1 MSLQRWCLIQRATD
15 VAVTKNGL
23 WLNWARYVDEVAL
36 ERGLL
41 CCEEIALSGGGDVR
55 TPLSP

>member
-1 MSLQRWCLIQRATD
+1 MSLQRRCLFQRATD

-36 ERGLL
+36 DRGLL
-41 CCEEIALSGGGDVR
+41 RCEEIALSGGGC
-55 TPLSP
+55 

>member
-1 MSLQRWCLIQRATD
+1 MSLQRRCLLQRATD
-15 VAVTKNGL
+15 VAVTQNGL
-23 WLNWARYVDEVAL
+23 WQNWARYVDEVVL

-41 CCEEIALSGGGDVR
+41 HCEEIALSGGGDVR

>member
-1 MSLQRWCLIQRATD
+1 MQ
-15 VAVTKNGL
+15 NGL
-23 WLNWARYVDEVAL
+23 WLNWARYADEVAL

-41 CCEEIALSGGGDVR
+41 RCEEIALSGGGDVR

>member
-1 MSLQRWCLIQRATD
+1 MSLQRRCLFQRATD

-36 ERGLL
+36 DRGLL
-41 CCEEIALSGGGDVR
+41 RCEEIALSGGGDVR

>member
-1 MSLQRWCLIQRATD
+1 MSLQRRCLFQRATD
-15 VAVTKNGL
+15 VAVTQNGL

-41 CCEEIALSGGGDVR
+41 RCEEIG
-55 TPLSP
+55 PLRRRGR

>member
-1 MSLQRWCLIQRATD
+1 MSLQRRYLLQRATG
-15 VAVTKNGL
+15 VAVTQNGL
-23 WLNWARYVDEVAL
+23 WLGWARYADAVAL

-41 CCEEIALSGGGDVR
+41 RCEEIALSGGGDVR

>member
-1 MSLQRWCLIQRATD
+1 MSLQRRCLFQRATD
-15 VAVTKNGL
+15 VAVTQNGL
-23 WLNWARYVDEVAL
+23 WQNWARYVDEVVL

-41 CCEEIALSGGGDVR
+41 RCEEIALSGGGDVR

>member
-1 MSLQRWCLIQRATD
+1 MSLQRRCLLQRATD
-15 VAVTKNGL
+15 VAVTQNGL

-41 CCEEIALSGGGDVR
+41 RCEEIALSGGGDVR

>member
-1 MSLQRWCLIQRATD
+1 MSLQRRCLLQRATG
-15 VAVTKNGL
+15 VAVTQNGL
-23 WLNWARYVDEVAL
+23 WLGWARYADEVAL

-41 CCEEIALSGGGDVR
+41 RCEEIALSGGGDVR

>member
-1 MSLQRWCLIQRATD
+1 MSRQRRCLFQRATD
-15 VAVTKNGL
+15 VAVTQNGL
-23 WLNWARYVDEVAL
+23 WRNGARYGDEVAL

-41 CCEEIALSGGGDVR
+41 RCEEIALSGGGDVR

>member
-1 MSLQRWCLIQRATD
+1 MSLQRRCLFQRATD

-23 WLNWARYVDEVAL
+23 WLNWARHVDEVAL

-41 CCEEIALSGGGDVR
+41 RCEEIALSGGGDVR